1 MAGLIKRGNT
11 FYVVW
16 YVGKK
21 EKRRSLRTDNLQ
33 IAKEKLRQFESAQV
47 RGDDLPLPTRTSLT
61 EIIAR
66 YVEHIRTT
74 KRAKSAQTDI
84 YYLRQVFGPICPA
97 LQINSRKASVRAM
110 KRPPKA
116 GQDRRYKLTTLN
128 VSHLEDITTTDIA
141 NFIGAHVR
149 SRGLAPKTANR
160 YREILHTFFSWAIR
174 EQGVKMPCNENPVS
188 KVSKYKEHA
197 PKIRFLTLAQVDEQL
212 HALEPY
218 PQLQVMVAV
227 LIYAGLRREELLWLT
242 LDDVDLETG
251 AFGIIRV
258 RAKTVQ
264 GESWQPK
271 TKVNRAVAISSAL
284 RYYLDKY
291 VPRLMADRWFFLS
304 SQGKKYDP
312 DNFSR
317 DLRNANRK
325 MGLQWTCLDF
335 RHTFGSHLAM
345 KGESLY
351 KISALMGNSPEICRR
366 HYAALL
372 PETLADSVEFR
383 MSEQTQKNFG
393 A

>member
-1 MAGLIKRGNT
+1 MASLVKRGENY
-11 FYVVW
+11 YVQW
-16 YVGKK
+16 RVGKK
-21 EKRRSLRTDNLQ
+21 IKRRSLRTDSLQ

-47 RGDDLPLPTRTSLT
+47 RGDGLPLPTRTSVMKILT
-61 EIIAR
+61 R
-66 YVEHIRTT
+66 YVEHVRTT
-74 KRAKSAQTDI
+74 KTAKSAQTDI

-110 KRPPKA
+110 KRPPKT
-116 GQDRRYKLTTLN
+116 GQDRRYKMSTLD
-128 VSHLEDITTTDIA
+128 VSYLEDITTTDIS

-174 EQGVKMPCNENPVS
+174 EQGVKIPYNENPVS

-218 PQLQVMVAV
+218 LQLKVMVAV
-227 LIYAGLRREELLWLT
+227 LIYTGLRREELLWLT
-242 LDDVDLETG
+242 LDDVDLEAG

-258 RAKTVQ
+258 RAKTVR
-264 GESWQPK
+264 GEYWQPK
-271 TKVNRAVAISSAL
+271 TKLNRAVPISSNL
-284 RYYLDKY
+284 RLYLDKY
-291 VPRLMADRWFFLS
+291 VPKLTMGKWFFAS
-304 SQGKKYDP
+304 PQGKGYDP

-325 MGLQWTCLDF
+325 AGLQWTCLDF
-335 RHTFGSHLAM
+335 RHTFGSQLAM

-366 HYAALL
+366 HYAALI
-372 PETLADSVEFR
+372 PEAMVDSVEFVQIDNR
-383 MSEQTQKNFG
+383 TKQVS